1 MRDHAED
8 HGGTRGRGRVNPVST
23 TPVTLG
29 ASSLGSRSGAAELAD
44 ALLASAVGNVD
55 TSNNY
60 AGGRS
65 EAALGEAIRRAGG
78 LPTGKLVYSKAD
90 SDGDTGVFDGDRVRR
105 SLAESLERLGLD
117 SLPLYQLHDPY
128 TIGFDEAMAP
138 GGAVPALLALREE
151 GAIGAIGIASGTM
164 AQVHEYVETGVFD
177 VVLSHNRFTLVDRSA
192 EPTFVRARELGMT
205 VFNAAP
211 FGGGTLAN
219 GSDTYGYHAMP
230 AAFAAHLSRV
240 RELAAE
246 SSVDLAAAA
255 LQFSLRHPL
264 VDTTVVG
271 VSSRERLAA
280 LPALIEAAVPDGFF
294 EAVERLGPPP
304 ASGND

>member
-1 MRDHAED
+1 MNVVA
-8 HGGTRGRGRVNPVST
+8 T

-29 ASSLGSRSGAAELAD
+29 ASSLGTRPGASELAD
-44 ALLASAVGNVD
+44 ALLASPVGNVD

-78 LPTGKLVYSKAD
+78 LPAGKLVYSKAD
-90 SDGDTGVFDGDRVRR
+90 SDGDTGIFDGDRVRR
-105 SLAESLERLGLD
+105 SLEESLTRLGLE

-128 TIGFDEAMAP
+128 TIGFAAAMAP
-138 GGAVPALLALREE
+138 GGAVPALLALRDE
-151 GAIGAIGIASGTM
+151 GVIGAIGIASGTM
-164 AQVHEYVETGVFD
+164 AQVHEYVETGAFD

-192 EPTFVRARELGMT
+192 EPTFTRARELGMT

-219 GSDTYGYHAMP
+219 GSGSYGYHEMP
-230 AAFAAHLSRV
+230 ADFAAHIARV
-240 RELAAE
+240 RRLAE
-246 SSVDLAAAA
+246 EWSVDLAAAA
-255 LQFSLRHPL
+255 LQFSLRHPI

-271 VSSRERLAA
+271 ITSLERLAA
-280 LPALIEAAVPDGFF
+280 LPDLIDAEVPDGFF
-294 EAVERLGPPP
+294 AALEKLGAPPP
-304 ASGND
+304 SGNH